1 MEVWGWTWREAGTG
15 SLWGM
20 SLAQTTWQTVLPL
33 TNTGTL
39 AEEER
44 MGLSRG
50 KKKEESGTFFFC
62 FWVFLEHFS
71 LKFL

>member
-50 KKKEESGTFFFC
+50 KKKEESGTFFFVFGF
-62 FWVFLEHFS
+62 FWNISV
-71 LKFL
+71 